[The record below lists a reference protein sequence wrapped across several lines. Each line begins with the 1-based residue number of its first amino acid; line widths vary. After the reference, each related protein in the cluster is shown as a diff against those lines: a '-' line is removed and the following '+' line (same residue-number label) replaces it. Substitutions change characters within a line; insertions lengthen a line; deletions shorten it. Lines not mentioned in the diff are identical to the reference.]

1 MADKIGHDWRNQES
15 YDLEDDSVVDW

>member
-15 YDLEDDSVVDW
+15 YDPEDESVVDW